1 MLDPKTAAN
10 EREQVFEEEFPKAPA
25 SGSYEEITR
34 KMEELGYLDCGLD
47 I

>member
-1 MLDPKTAAN
+1 MPDPKFEAN
-10 EREQVFEEEFPKAPA
+10 EGEQVLEKESSKAPG

-34 KMEELGYLDCGLD
+34 KMEELGYLDYGLD